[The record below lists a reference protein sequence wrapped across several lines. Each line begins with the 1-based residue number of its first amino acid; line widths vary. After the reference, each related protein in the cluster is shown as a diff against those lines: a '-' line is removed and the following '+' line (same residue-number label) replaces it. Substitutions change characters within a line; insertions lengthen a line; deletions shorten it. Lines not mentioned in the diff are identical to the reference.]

1 MTASAQKTRLNLVPP
16 RLRSCKKKRSSSANS
31 ETFWCKNLL
40 LFSSSSYLGLHFAQP
55 ICFGN
60 SRTTSKRKTES
71 IFAESSTE
79 GSGTTK
85 TQRQRQP
92 DNPLRSKMLFLTHSA
107 TIPEA
112 TAAEAQFG
120 LEEFGNVTGVVQA
133 AIAHQDLGWKVISI
147 QGSECHGNFHGCQ
160 SSSSFHHE
168 RVYFCKSWKTLPQN
182 SNGL

>member
-1 MTASAQKTRLNLVPP
+1 MPP
-16 RLRSCKKKRSSSANS
+16 RLRSCKKKRSPSANS
-31 ETFWCKNLL
+31 ETFRCKNLL

-55 ICFGN
+55 IGVGN
-60 SRTTSKRKTES
+60 SRTTSKRKTAS

-92 DNPLRSKMLFLTHSA
+92 DNPLRSKMLFLTHST

-120 LEEFGNVTGVVQA
+120 LEEFGNVAGVVQA
-133 AIAHQDLGWKVISI
+133 AIAHQDLGGKLISI
-147 QGSECHGNFHGCQ
+147 QGAEYFFDRHVTHICQ

-168 RVYFCKSWKTLPQN
+168 RVYCKSSKQQ
-182 SNGL
+182 

>member
-1 MTASAQKTRLNLVPP
+1 MTASAQKTWLKP
-16 RLRSCKKKRSSSANS
+16 RATNS
-31 ETFWCKNLL
+31 ELQGKTQPISKLPKTFWCKNLL

-55 ICFGN
+55 IGVGN

-79 GSGTTK
+79 GSGIAK
-85 TQRQRQP
+85 TQPQP

-112 TAAEAQFG
+112 TAAEAQFV

-147 QGSECHGNFHGCQ
+147 QGTECHGNFHGCQ

-182 SNGL
+182 SNSL